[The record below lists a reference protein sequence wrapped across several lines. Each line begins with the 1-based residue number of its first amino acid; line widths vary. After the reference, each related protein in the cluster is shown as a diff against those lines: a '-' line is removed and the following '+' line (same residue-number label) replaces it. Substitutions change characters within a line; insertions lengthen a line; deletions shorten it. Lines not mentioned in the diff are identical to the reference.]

1 MKNIFLFLVLFLFV
15 KIGYSQQ
22 YPINQTLGSPTTL
35 VTSRGGFKADSSFIL
50 PSYSDTTKANANP
63 YVKNYAGSLI
73 KVSLA
78 SS

>member
-1 MKNIFLFLVLFLFV
+1 MKNIFLFLALFLFV

-63 YVKNYAGSLI
+63 YVKKYAGSLI
-73 KVSLA
+73 KGGNTI
-78 SS
+78 